1 VIPAPHL
8 TDEQAQL
15 HLEGLLPSDESPAVA
30 AHLRACPAC
39 QALVLSFEAL
49 EQALSGLPA
58 DEPPADFTAGVMA
71 RIDERERAA
80 ARDRRVAFSVL
91 AVVGM
96 GAGMAL
102 ALAGQGAWA
111 PVLSGASARLAQAL
125 QALRISGDVLSP
137 VVGALRV
144 QIALAC
150 AALGLPLL
158 LALARLV
165 PARSQ
170 RTA

>member
-1 VIPAPHL
+1 MTDIRHL
-8 TDEQAQL
+8 TEDEAQL
-15 HLEGLLPSDESPAVA
+15 FLEDGLAAPERIRTETHLADCPS
-30 AHLRACPAC
+30 C
-39 QALVLSFEAL
+39 QALVVSFEAL
-49 EQALSGLPA
+49 SDALSALPA
-58 DEPPADFTAGVMA
+58 AEPPGDFTADVMA
-71 RIDERERAA
+71 RIDERERAS
-80 ARDRRVAFSVL
+80 ARERRVAVAVL
-91 AVVGM
+91 GVVGL
-96 GAGMAL
+96 GAGTAL

-144 QIALAC
+144 QIAVAC

-158 LALARLV
+158 LGLARLV
-165 PARSQ
+165 PARSH